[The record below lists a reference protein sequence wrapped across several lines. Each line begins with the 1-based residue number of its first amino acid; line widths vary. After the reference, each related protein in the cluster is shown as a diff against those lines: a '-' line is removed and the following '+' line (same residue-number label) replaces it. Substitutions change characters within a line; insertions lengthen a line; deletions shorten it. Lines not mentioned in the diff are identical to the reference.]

1 MNQPVGYFSVPRF
14 VVVPLKAWYMRSNEL
29 KPVRRL
35 STTHKRGRH
44 NVSGYHPAKGGN
56 PPCRIIAWSRA
67 APINGETEQIG
78 EGEIWVTVTEKA

>member
-1 MNQPVGYFSVPRF
+1 MVYAVKQT
-14 VVVPLKAWYMRSNEL
+14 ET
-29 KPVRRL
+29 VRRL

-78 EGEIWVTVTEKA
+78 EGEIWVAVTERT